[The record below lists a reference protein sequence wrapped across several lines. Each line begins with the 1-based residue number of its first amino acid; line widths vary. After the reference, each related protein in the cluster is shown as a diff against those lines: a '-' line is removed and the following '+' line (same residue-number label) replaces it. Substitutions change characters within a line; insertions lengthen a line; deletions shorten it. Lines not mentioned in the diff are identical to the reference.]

1 MSWPGSV
8 GPDSRPVINNMNVN
22 TNNMNTPTTESLT
35 LQEQGQQLSVL
46 GAFANSEQ
54 FQMAKQAAEM
64 LASSSMVPAAYQNN
78 PGSCFIAL
86 NTALRLRMDPLM
98 IMQNLYVVQN
108 RPSWSGQFAI
118 ALVNICPKFSAT
130 WFEYRNEEDFQK
142 GVRMCAQL
150 KTGQN
155 VYGTWITPEMVKAEG
170 WGKKW
175 QTMPEQMYKY
185 RAAAFFART
194 ECPEALLG
202 LSVEGEAEDM
212 AGKSQPDIKPPL
224 FKSREMPKGDVV
236 EAEKVADSPRQLG
249 DAEVPGKGDVE
260 VPPPHIRLME
270 ALSCTEEELNAVFKE
285 ASGGKV
291 DSWKRLSPTKLE
303 DCLGNLG
310 EMQAVLAR
318 IQAQ

>member
-22 TNNMNTPTTESLT
+22 TNNMNTTTTESLT

-64 LASSSMVPAAYQNN
+64 LASSSMVPTTYQNN

-194 ECPEALLG
+194 NCPEALLG

-270 ALSCTEEELNAVFKE
+270 ALSCTEEELNAVFKK

-291 DSWKRLSPTKLE
+291 DSWKKLTTAKLE

-310 EMQAVLAR
+310 EMQAVLAE

>member
-1 MSWPGSV
+1 
-8 GPDSRPVINNMNVN
+8 
-22 TNNMNTPTTESLT
+22 MNTTTTESLT

-64 LASSSMVPAAYQNN
+64 LASSSMVPVTYQNN

-194 ECPEALLG
+194 NCPEALLG
-202 LSVEGEAEDM
+202 LSVEGEAEDI
-212 AGKSQPDIKPPL
+212 ADKSQPDIKPPL
-224 FKSREMPKGDVV
+224 FKSRASMGDVV
-236 EAEKVADSPRQLG
+236 DAEKVADSPRLPVA
-249 DAEVPGKGDVE
+249 AEVPGKSDAE
-260 VPPPHIRLME
+260 IPPPHIRLME
-270 ALSCTEEELNAVFKE
+270 AMSCTEEELNAVFKK

-291 DSWKRLSPTKLE
+291 DSWKKLTTAKLE

-310 EMQAVLAR
+310 EMQAVLAE

>member
-1 MSWPGSV
+1 
-8 GPDSRPVINNMNVN
+8 
-22 TNNMNTPTTESLT
+22 MNTSNTEYLT

-46 GAFANSEQ
+46 GAFANGEQ
-54 FQMAKQAAEM
+54 FQMAMQAAEM
-64 LASSSMVPAAYQNN
+64 LATSSMVPTTYQNN

-98 IMQNLYVVQN
+98 IMQNLYVVQG

-118 ALVNICPKFSAT
+118 ALVNICPKFELT
-130 WFEYRNEEDFQK
+130 WFEFRNGQDFQA

-150 KTGQN
+150 KTGQQ
-155 VYGTWITPEMVKAEG
+155 VYGTWITPEMVKAEK
-170 WGKKW
+170 WGNKW
-175 QTMPEQMYKY
+175 QTMPEQMYQY

-194 ECPEALLG
+194 NCPEALFG

-212 AGKSQPDIKPPL
+212 VDKSQPDIKPPL
-224 FKSREMPKGDVV
+224 FKSKEAPKGNVV
-236 EAEKVADSPRQLG
+236 DAEKIPDTPAAVEN
-249 DAEVPGKGDVE
+249 AEVPGQGDME

-285 ASGGKV
+285 VSGGKV

-310 EMQAVLAR
+310 EMQAVLAK

>member
-1 MSWPGSV
+1 
-8 GPDSRPVINNMNVN
+8 MNVN

-64 LASSSMVPAAYQNN
+64 LASSSMVPTTYQNN

-142 GVRMCAQL
+142 GVRMCAQM

-194 ECPEALLG
+194 NCPEALLG
-202 LSVEGEAEDM
+202 LSVEGEAEDI

-224 FKSREMPKGDVV
+224 FKSRASMSDVV
-236 EAEKVADSPRQLG
+236 DAEKVADSPRLPVAAEIPG
-249 DAEVPGKGDVE
+249 KSDAEI
-260 VPPPHIRLME
+260 PPPHIRLME
-270 ALSCTEEELNAVFKE
+270 ALSCTEEELNAVFKK

-291 DSWKRLSPTKLE
+291 DSWKKLTTAKLE

-310 EMQAVLAR
+310 EMQAVLAE
-318 IQAQ
+318 IQTQ

>member
-1 MSWPGSV
+1 
-8 GPDSRPVINNMNVN
+8 
-22 TNNMNTPTTESLT
+22 MNTSNTEYLT

-46 GAFANSEQ
+46 GAFANGEQ
-54 FQMAKQAAEM
+54 FQMAMQAAEM
-64 LASSSMVPAAYQNN
+64 LATSSMVPTTYQNN

-98 IMQNLYVVQN
+98 IMQNLYVVQG

-118 ALVNICPKFSAT
+118 ALVNICPKFELT
-130 WFEYRNEEDFQK
+130 WFEFRNGGDFQA

-150 KTGQN
+150 KTGQQ
-155 VYGTWITPEMVKAEG
+155 VYGTWITPEMVKAEK
-170 WGKKW
+170 WGNKW
-175 QTMPEQMYKY
+175 QTMPEQMYQY

-194 ECPEALLG
+194 NCPEALLG
-202 LSVEGEAEDM
+202 LKVEGEAEDM
-212 AGKSQPDIKPPL
+212 ADKSQPDIKPPL
-224 FKSREMPKGDVV
+224 FRSKASPKAVKGDVV
-236 EAEKVADSPRQLG
+236 DAEKVPDTPAVVMN
-249 DAEVPGKGDVE
+249 AEVPGQGDME

-285 ASGGKV
+285 VSGGKV

-310 EMQAVLAR
+310 EMQAVLAK

>member
-1 MSWPGSV
+1 
-8 GPDSRPVINNMNVN
+8 MNVN

-194 ECPEALLG
+194 NCPEALLG
-202 LSVEGEAEDM
+202 LSVEGEAEDI
-212 AGKSQPDIKPPL
+212 ADKSQPDIKPPL
-224 FKSREMPKGDVV
+224 FKSRASMGDVV
-236 EAEKVADSPRQLG
+236 DAEKVADSPRLPVA
-249 DAEVPGKGDVE
+249 AEVPGKSDAE
-260 VPPPHIRLME
+260 IPPPHIRLME
-270 ALSCTEEELNAVFKE
+270 AMSCTEEELNAVFKK

-291 DSWKRLSPTKLE
+291 DSWKKLTTAKLE

-310 EMQAVLAR
+310 EMQAVLAE

>member
-1 MSWPGSV
+1 
-8 GPDSRPVINNMNVN
+8 
-22 TNNMNTPTTESLT
+22 MNTTTTESLT

-64 LASSSMVPAAYQNN
+64 LASSSMVPVTYQNN

-194 ECPEALLG
+194 NCPEALLG
-202 LSVEGEAEDM
+202 LSVEGEAEDI

-224 FKSREMPKGDVV
+224 FKSREISGGDVV
-236 EAEKVADSPRQLG
+236 DAEKVADSPRLPVA
-249 DAEVPGKGDVE
+249 AEIPGKSGAE
-260 VPPPHIRLME
+260 IPPPHIRLME
-270 ALSCTEEELNAVFKE
+270 ALSCTEEELNAVFKK

-291 DSWKRLSPTKLE
+291 DSWKKLTTAKLE

-310 EMQAVLAR
+310 EMQAVLAE

>member
-1 MSWPGSV
+1 MSWPGTAATE
-8 GPDSRPVINNMNVN
+8 PRPVINNMNVN
-22 TNNMNTPTTESLT
+22 TNNMNTPNTESLT

-64 LASSSMVPAAYQNN
+64 LASSSMVPVTYQNN

-194 ECPEALLG
+194 NCPEALLG
-202 LSVEGEAEDM
+202 LSVEGEAEDI

-224 FKSREMPKGDVV
+224 FKSREISGGDVV
-236 EAEKVADSPRQLG
+236 DAEKVADSPRLPVAAEIPG
-249 DAEVPGKGDVE
+249 KSDAEI
-260 VPPPHIRLME
+260 PPPHIRLME
-270 ALSCTEEELNAVFKE
+270 ALSCTEEELNAVFKK

-291 DSWKRLSPTKLE
+291 DSWKKLTTAKLE

-310 EMQAVLAR
+310 EMQAVLAE
-318 IQAQ
+318 IQTQ

>member
-1 MSWPGSV
+1 
-8 GPDSRPVINNMNVN
+8 
-22 TNNMNTPTTESLT
+22 MNTTTTESLT

-64 LASSSMVPAAYQNN
+64 LASSSMVPVTYQNN

-194 ECPEALLG
+194 NCPEALLG
-202 LSVEGEAEDM
+202 LSVEGEAEDI

-224 FKSREMPKGDVV
+224 FKSRASMSDVV
-236 EAEKVADSPRQLG
+236 DAEKVADSPRLPVAAEIPG
-249 DAEVPGKGDVE
+249 KSDAEI
-260 VPPPHIRLME
+260 PPPHIRLME
-270 ALSCTEEELNAVFKE
+270 ALSCTEEELNAVFKK

-291 DSWKRLSPTKLE
+291 DSWKKLTTAKLE

-310 EMQAVLAR
+310 EMQAVLAE
-318 IQAQ
+318 IQTQ

>member
-1 MSWPGSV
+1 
-8 GPDSRPVINNMNVN
+8 
-22 TNNMNTPTTESLT
+22 MNTTTTESLT

-64 LASSSMVPAAYQNN
+64 LASSSMVPVTYQNN

-194 ECPEALLG
+194 NCPEALLG
-202 LSVEGEAEDM
+202 LSVEGEAEDI
-212 AGKSQPDIKPPL
+212 ADKSQPDIKPPL
-224 FKSREMPKGDVV
+224 FKSRASMSDVV
-236 EAEKVADSPRQLG
+236 DAEKVADSPRLPVA
-249 DAEVPGKGDVE
+249 AEVPGKSDAE
-260 VPPPHIRLME
+260 IPPPHIRLME
-270 ALSCTEEELNAVFKE
+270 ALSCTEEELNAVFKK

-291 DSWKRLSPTKLE
+291 DSWKKLSAAKLE

-310 EMQAVLAR
+310 EMQAVLDE

>member
-1 MSWPGSV
+1 
-8 GPDSRPVINNMNVN
+8 VN
-22 TNNMNTPTTESLT
+22 TTTTESLT

-64 LASSSMVPAAYQNN
+64 LASSSMVPVTYQNN

-194 ECPEALLG
+194 NCPEALLG
-202 LSVEGEAEDM
+202 LSVEGEAEDI
-212 AGKSQPDIKPPL
+212 ADKSQPDIKPPL
-224 FKSREMPKGDVV
+224 FKSRASMSDVV
-236 EAEKVADSPRQLG
+236 DAEKVADSPRLPVA
-249 DAEVPGKGDVE
+249 AEVPGKSDAE
-260 VPPPHIRLME
+260 IPPPHIRLME
-270 ALSCTEEELNAVFKE
+270 ALSCTEEELNAVFKK

-291 DSWKRLSPTKLE
+291 DSWKKLTTAKLE

-310 EMQAVLAR
+310 EMQAVLAE

>member
-1 MSWPGSV
+1 
-8 GPDSRPVINNMNVN
+8 
-22 TNNMNTPTTESLT
+22 MNTSNTEYLT

-46 GAFANSEQ
+46 GAFANGEQ
-54 FQMAKQAAEM
+54 FQMAMRAAEM
-64 LASSSMVPAAYQNN
+64 LATSSMVPTTYQNN

-98 IMQNLYVVQN
+98 IMQNLYVVQG

-118 ALVNICPKFSAT
+118 ALVNICPKFELT
-130 WFEYRNEEDFQK
+130 WFEFRNGQDFQA

-150 KTGQN
+150 KTGQQ
-155 VYGTWITPEMVKAEG
+155 VYGTWITPEMVKAEK
-170 WGKKW
+170 WGNKW
-175 QTMPEQMYKY
+175 QTMPEQMYQY

-194 ECPEALLG
+194 NCPEALFG

-212 AGKSQPDIKPPL
+212 VDKSQPDIKPPL
-224 FKSREMPKGDVV
+224 FKSKEAPKGNVV
-236 EAEKVADSPRQLG
+236 DAEKIPDTPAAVEN
-249 DAEVPGKGDVE
+249 AEVPGQGDME

-285 ASGGKV
+285 VSGGKV

-310 EMQAVLAR
+310 EMQAVLAK

>member
-1 MSWPGSV
+1 
-8 GPDSRPVINNMNVN
+8 
-22 TNNMNTPTTESLT
+22 MNTSNTEYLT

-46 GAFANSEQ
+46 GAFANGEQ
-54 FQMAKQAAEM
+54 FQMAMQAAEM
-64 LASSSMVPAAYQNN
+64 LATSSMVPTTYQNN

-98 IMQNLYVVQN
+98 IMQNLYVVQG

-118 ALVNICPKFSAT
+118 ALVNICPKFELT
-130 WFEYRNEEDFQK
+130 WFEFRNGQDFQA

-150 KTGQN
+150 KTGQQ
-155 VYGTWITPEMVKAEG
+155 VYGTWITPEMVKAEK
-170 WGKKW
+170 WGNKW
-175 QTMPEQMYKY
+175 QTMPEQMYQY

-194 ECPEALLG
+194 NCPEALFG

-212 AGKSQPDIKPPL
+212 VDKSQPDIKPPL
-224 FKSREMPKGDVV
+224 FKSKEAPKGDVV
-236 EAEKVADSPRQLG
+236 DAEKIPDTPAAVEN
-249 DAEVPGKGDVE
+249 AEVPGQGDME

-285 ASGGKV
+285 VSGGKV

-310 EMQAVLAR
+310 EMQAVLAK

>member
-1 MSWPGSV
+1 
-8 GPDSRPVINNMNVN
+8 
-22 TNNMNTPTTESLT
+22 MNTTTTESLT

-64 LASSSMVPAAYQNN
+64 LASSSMVPVTYQNN

-194 ECPEALLG
+194 NCPEALLG
-202 LSVEGEAEDM
+202 LSVEGEAEDI

-224 FKSREMPKGDVV
+224 FKSREISGGDVV
-236 EAEKVADSPRQLG
+236 DAEKVADSPRLPVAAEIPG
-249 DAEVPGKGDVE
+249 KSDAEI
-260 VPPPHIRLME
+260 PPPHIRLME
-270 ALSCTEEELNAVFKE
+270 ALSCTEEELNAVFKK

-291 DSWKRLSPTKLE
+291 DSWKKLTTAKLE

-310 EMQAVLAR
+310 EMQAVLAE
-318 IQAQ
+318 IQTQ

>member
-1 MSWPGSV
+1 
-8 GPDSRPVINNMNVN
+8 VN
-22 TNNMNTPTTESLT
+22 TTTTESLT

-64 LASSSMVPAAYQNN
+64 LASSSMVPVTYQNN

-194 ECPEALLG
+194 NCPEALLG
-202 LSVEGEAEDM
+202 LSVEGEAEDI

-224 FKSREMPKGDVV
+224 FKSRASMGDVV
-236 EAEKVADSPRQLG
+236 DAEKVADSPRLPVAAEIPG
-249 DAEVPGKGDVE
+249 KSDAEI
-260 VPPPHIRLME
+260 PPPHIRLME
-270 ALSCTEEELNAVFKE
+270 ALSCTEEELNAVFKK

-291 DSWKRLSPTKLE
+291 DSWKKLTTAKLE

-310 EMQAVLAR
+310 EMQAVLAE

>member
-1 MSWPGSV
+1 
-8 GPDSRPVINNMNVN
+8 
-22 TNNMNTPTTESLT
+22 MNTPNTESLT

-64 LASSSMVPAAYQNN
+64 LASSSMVPVTYQNN

-194 ECPEALLG
+194 NCPEALLG
-202 LSVEGEAEDM
+202 LSVEGEAEDI

-224 FKSREMPKGDVV
+224 FKSREISGGDVV
-236 EAEKVADSPRQLG
+236 DAEKVADSPRLPVAAKIPG
-249 DAEVPGKGDVE
+249 KSDAEI
-260 VPPPHIRLME
+260 PPPHIRLME
-270 ALSCTEEELNAVFKE
+270 ALSCTEEELNAVFKK

-291 DSWKRLSPTKLE
+291 DSWKKLTTAKLE

-310 EMQAVLAR
+310 EMQAVLAE

>member
-1 MSWPGSV
+1 
-8 GPDSRPVINNMNVN
+8 MNVN
-22 TNNMNTPTTESLT
+22 TNNMNTTTTESLT

>member
-1 MSWPGSV
+1 
-8 GPDSRPVINNMNVN
+8 MNVN

-194 ECPEALLG
+194 NCPEALLG
-202 LSVEGEAEDM
+202 LSVEGEAEDI
-212 AGKSQPDIKPPL
+212 ADKSQPDIKPPL
-224 FKSREMPKGDVV
+224 FKSRASMGDVV
-236 EAEKVADSPRQLG
+236 DAEKVADSPRQLG

-270 ALSCTEEELNAVFKE
+270 ALSCTEEELNAVFKK

-291 DSWKRLSPTKLE
+291 DSWKKLTTAKLE

-310 EMQAVLAR
+310 EMQAVLAE

>member
-1 MSWPGSV
+1 
-8 GPDSRPVINNMNVN
+8 
-22 TNNMNTPTTESLT
+22 MNTTTTESLT

-64 LASSSMVPAAYQNN
+64 LASSSMVPVTYQNN

-194 ECPEALLG
+194 NCPEALLG
-202 LSVEGEAEDM
+202 LSVEGEAEDI

-224 FKSREMPKGDVV
+224 FKSRASMGDVV
-236 EAEKVADSPRQLG
+236 DAEKVADSPRLPVAAKIPG
-249 DAEVPGKGDVE
+249 KSDAEI
-260 VPPPHIRLME
+260 PPPHIRLME
-270 ALSCTEEELNAVFKE
+270 ALSCTEEELNAVFKK

-291 DSWKRLSPTKLE
+291 DSWKKLTTAKLE

-310 EMQAVLAR
+310 EMQAVLAE

>member
-1 MSWPGSV
+1 
-8 GPDSRPVINNMNVN
+8 
-22 TNNMNTPTTESLT
+22 MNTTTTESLT

-64 LASSSMVPAAYQNN
+64 LASSSMVPVTYKNN

-194 ECPEALLG
+194 NCPEALLG
-202 LSVEGEAEDM
+202 LSVEGEAEDI

-224 FKSREMPKGDVV
+224 FKSREISGGDVV
-236 EAEKVADSPRQLG
+236 DAEKVADSPRLPVAAKIPG
-249 DAEVPGKGDVE
+249 KSDAEI
-260 VPPPHIRLME
+260 PPPHIRLME
-270 ALSCTEEELNAVFKE
+270 ALSCTEEELNAVFKK

-291 DSWKRLSPTKLE
+291 DSWKKLTTAKLE

-310 EMQAVLAR
+310 EMQAVLAE

>member
-1 MSWPGSV
+1 M
-8 GPDSRPVINNMNVN
+8 I
-22 TNNMNTPTTESLT
+22 TNTTESLT

-46 GAFANSEQ
+46 GAFANGEQ
-54 FQMAKQAAEM
+54 FQMAMQAAEM
-64 LASSSMVPAAYQNN
+64 LATSRMVPTTYQNN

-98 IMQNLYVVQN
+98 IMQNLYVVQG

-118 ALVNICPKFSAT
+118 ALVNICPKFELT
-130 WFEYRNEEDFQK
+130 WFEFRNGEDFQA

-150 KTGQN
+150 KTGQH
-155 VYGTWITPEMVKAEG
+155 VYGTWVTPEMVKAEG

-194 ECPEALLG
+194 NCPEALLG

-212 AGKSQPDIKPPL
+212 ADKSQSDIKPPL
-224 FKSREMPKGDVV
+224 FRAKASPKAVKGDVV
-236 EAEKVADSPRQLG
+236 DAEKVPDTPAVVKN
-249 DAEVPGKGDVE
+249 AEVPGQGDME

-270 ALSCTEEELNAVFKE
+270 ALSCTEDQLNAAIAK
-285 ASGGKV
+285 ASGNKV
-291 DSWKRLSPTKLE
+291 KSWHEMNAAQMEKLAANP
-303 DCLGNLG
+303 DKLQPFIG
-310 EMQAVLAR
+310 
-318 IQAQ
+318 

>member
-1 MSWPGSV
+1 
-8 GPDSRPVINNMNVN
+8 
-22 TNNMNTPTTESLT
+22 MNTPTTESLT

>member
-1 MSWPGSV
+1 
-8 GPDSRPVINNMNVN
+8 
-22 TNNMNTPTTESLT
+22 MNTTTTESLT

-78 PGSCFIAL
+78 PGSCFIAI

-98 IMQNLYVVQN
+98 VMQNLYVVHGT
-108 RPSWSGQFAI
+108 PSWSGKFAI
-118 ALVNICPKFSAT
+118 ALIQTCGKFTGIKFEERRAGERLVEMRLVAT
-130 WFEYRNEEDFQK
+130 KKETGEECR
-142 GVRMCAQL
+142 GVWV
-150 KTGQN
+150 TE
-155 VYGTWITPEMVKAEG
+155 EMA
-170 WGKKW
+170 KKEKW
-175 QTMPEQMYKY
+175 LEKNGSKWATMPELMYRY

-194 ECPEALLG
+194 ECPEVLNG
-202 LSVEGEAEDM
+202 LSVEGEAEDI

-224 FKSREMPKGDVV
+224 FKSRASMGDVV
-236 EAEKVADSPRQLG
+236 DAEKVADSPRLPVA
-249 DAEVPGKGDVE
+249 AEIPGKSDE
-260 VPPPHIRLME
+260 EIPPPHIRLME
-270 ALSCTEEELNAVFKE
+270 ALSCTEEELNAVFKK

-291 DSWKRLSPTKLE
+291 DSWKKLTTAKLE

-310 EMQAVLAR
+310 EMQAVLAE

>member
-1 MSWPGSV
+1 MSWPGTAATE
-8 GPDSRPVINNMNVN
+8 PRPVINNMNVN
-22 TNNMNTPTTESLT
+22 TNNMNTPNTESLT

-64 LASSSMVPAAYQNN
+64 LASSSMVPVTYQNN

-194 ECPEALLG
+194 NCPEALLG
-202 LSVEGEAEDM
+202 LSVEGEAEDI

-224 FKSREMPKGDVV
+224 FKSRASMSDVV
-236 EAEKVADSPRQLG
+236 DAEKVADSPRLPVAAKIPG
-249 DAEVPGKGDVE
+249 KSDAEI
-260 VPPPHIRLME
+260 PPPHIRLME
-270 ALSCTEEELNAVFKE
+270 ALSCTEEELNAVFKK

-291 DSWKRLSPTKLE
+291 DSWKKLSAAKLE

-310 EMQAVLAR
+310 EMQAVLAE

>member
-1 MSWPGSV
+1 
-8 GPDSRPVINNMNVN
+8 VN
-22 TNNMNTPTTESLT
+22 TTTTESLT

-54 FQMAKQAAEM
+54 FQMATQAAEM
-64 LASSSMVPAAYQNN
+64 LASSSMVPVTYQNN

-194 ECPEALLG
+194 NCPEALLG
-202 LSVEGEAEDM
+202 LSVEGEAEDI

-224 FKSREMPKGDVV
+224 FKSRASMGDVV
-236 EAEKVADSPRQLG
+236 DAEKVADSPRLPVAAEIPG
-249 DAEVPGKGDVE
+249 KSDAEI
-260 VPPPHIRLME
+260 PPPHIRLME
-270 ALSCTEEELNAVFKE
+270 ALSCTEEELNAVFKK

-291 DSWKRLSPTKLE
+291 DSWKKLTTAKLE

-310 EMQAVLAR
+310 EMQAVLAE

>member
-1 MSWPGSV
+1 
-8 GPDSRPVINNMNVN
+8 
-22 TNNMNTPTTESLT
+22 MNTTTTESLT

-64 LASSSMVPAAYQNN
+64 LASSSMGPVTYQNN

-194 ECPEALLG
+194 NCPEALLG
-202 LSVEGEAEDM
+202 LSVEGEAEDI
-212 AGKSQPDIKPPL
+212 ADKSQPDIKPPL
-224 FKSREMPKGDVV
+224 FKSRASMSDVV
-236 EAEKVADSPRQLG
+236 DAEKVADSPRLPVA
-249 DAEVPGKGDVE
+249 AEVPGKSDAE
-260 VPPPHIRLME
+260 IPPPHIRLME
-270 ALSCTEEELNAVFKE
+270 ALSCTEEELNAVFKK

-291 DSWKRLSPTKLE
+291 DSWKKLTTAKLE

-310 EMQAVLAR
+310 EMQAVLAE

>member
-1 MSWPGSV
+1 
-8 GPDSRPVINNMNVN
+8 
-22 TNNMNTPTTESLT
+22 MNTTTTESLT

-64 LASSSMVPAAYQNN
+64 LASSSMVPVTYQNN

-194 ECPEALLG
+194 NCPEALLG
-202 LSVEGEAEDM
+202 LSVEGEAEDI

-224 FKSREMPKGDVV
+224 FKSRASMGDVV
-236 EAEKVADSPRQLG
+236 DAEKVADSPRLPVAAEIPG
-249 DAEVPGKGDVE
+249 KSDAEI
-260 VPPPHIRLME
+260 PPPHIRLME
-270 ALSCTEEELNAVFKE
+270 ALSCAEEELNAVFKK

-291 DSWKRLSPTKLE
+291 DSWKKLSAAKLE

-310 EMQAVLAR
+310 EMQAVLAE

>member
-1 MSWPGSV
+1 
-8 GPDSRPVINNMNVN
+8 MNVN
-22 TNNMNTPTTESLT
+22 TNNMNTTTTESLT

-64 LASSSMVPAAYQNN
+64 LASSSMVPTTYQNN

-236 EAEKVADSPRQLG
+236 EAEKVADSTRQLG

>member
-1 MSWPGSV
+1 
-8 GPDSRPVINNMNVN
+8 
-22 TNNMNTPTTESLT
+22 
-35 LQEQGQQLSVL
+35 
-46 GAFANSEQ
+46 
-54 FQMAKQAAEM
+54 M
-64 LASSSMVPAAYQNN
+64 LASSSMVPVTYQNN

-194 ECPEALLG
+194 NCPEALLG
-202 LSVEGEAEDM
+202 LSVEGEAEDI

-224 FKSREMPKGDVV
+224 FKSREISGGDVV
-236 EAEKVADSPRQLG
+236 DAEKVADSPRLPVAAEIPG
-249 DAEVPGKGDVE
+249 KNDAEI
-260 VPPPHIRLME
+260 PPPHIRLME
-270 ALSCTEEELNAVFKE
+270 ALSCTEEELNAVFKK

-291 DSWKRLSPTKLE
+291 DSWKKLSAAKLE

-310 EMQAVLAR
+310 EMQAVLAE